1 VKHRAAAIAL
11 VALVALVVID
21 SPLAGRAS
29 QRGIQNTPPLQITVE
44 EVLLAADR
52 MRADRWYPE
61 ESEVGDEHGGRL
73 SRAADMD
80 LLVLASKHPRPDL
93 RYIAVRE
100 FGRFETPSNVTFLAT
115 FLNDPSHVV
124 RVGAADALVQS
135 VLDHPEAT
143 REIAAAIAAMEDR
156 LTREVL
162 SPDRSYLWLR
172 LAELP
177 LRTSV
182 AVKYEREWIQEIQHL
197 KELRVPAAEALL
209 RMFQAHP
216 RQVDATS
223 ETAVENW
230 ARAGL
235 AQGDT
240 VVKAG
245 SVERGRTLQF
255 LEILQAMRADND
267 QIASD
272 AAQFTCRVDSG
283 RDPVSCAAPIRDLGV
298 RLLNPQNPGH
308 QFALDRAAKDRL
320 HPIPAST
327 AIRKLISSPEMPICI
342 LVRIAQGLEAERD
355 VIEALA
361 RVKPVRY
368 EACVDWDPSLYLLNE
383 ARLLGVSTTGHSWA
397 VPAAAYETLAT
408 RVAASKEEHEW
419 RESLLRLHTEVGTRH
434 VRWEVR
440 ATAARVATTLEDV
453 ETLST
458 LSTDD
463 HHNVRAEAITGLA
476 LLKSPLVVAAAV
488 DALEIS
494 DDHLTITAATA
505 LARIRSGATATEAV
519 YTALDRLTRER
530 RDTSRRARLA
540 LLERLAVF
548 ITPTSVDADIW
559 TNKLRPL
566 LNDFDPI
573 VASAAASVMEKV
585 SMTQTYARPTR
596 RPASQ
601 PNAAQ
606 LVAIPPCIS
615 FKFAGTLEDIPL
627 VLDRLTSPLAIARLV
642 ELINAGYYNGTV
654 VHRLDE
660 NLGITGSP
668 AGNDEGGLNRVI
680 RDEVGNRESGPQLV
694 LMAHER
700 DHADGRL
707 GIRFRANPARV
718 RRETVLGRFV
728 DFKGMTKGVT
738 VSRVW
743 VGAAE
748 PYRRTICN
756 PKDFGIPEI
765 TRASVGSR

>member
-1 VKHRAAAIAL
+1 MKHTAAAIAL
-11 VALVALVVID
+11 VALVAVVIG
-21 SPLAGRAS
+21 SPLAGRAPQS
-29 QRGIQNTPPLQITVE
+29 GIQNTPPLQITVE
-44 EVLLAADR
+44 GVLLAADR

-115 FLNDPSHVV
+115 FLDDPSHVV

-143 REIAAAIAAMEDR
+143 REVAAAIAAMEDR

-177 LRTSV
+177 LRASV

-223 ETAVENW
+223 EAAVENW

-255 LEILQAMRADND
+255 LEILQAMRADNS

-272 AAQFTCRVDSG
+272 AAQFTCRVDPG

-298 RLLNPQNPGH
+298 RLLNPQNPSH

-355 VIEALA
+355 VIEALETT
-361 RVKPVRY
+361 KPGDH

-383 ARLLGVSTTGHSWA
+383 ARTLVSSTAGHSWT
-397 VPAAAYETLAT
+397 VPATAYATLAR
-408 RVAASKEEHEW
+408 RVAASRQEHEW
-419 RESLLRLHTEVGTRH
+419 RESLIRLHTEVAMRH

-440 ATAARVATTLEDV
+440 ATAARVATTMKDV
-453 ETLST
+453 ESLST

-463 HHNVRAEAITGLA
+463 HPNVRAEAITGLA
-476 LLKSPLVVAAAV
+476 ALKSPLVVAAAV
-488 DALEIS
+488 DALEIP

-505 LARIRSGATATEAV
+505 LARIRPRTTDTEAV
-519 YTALDRLTRER
+519 YAALDRLTRER
-530 RDTSRRARLA
+530 RDTNRRARLA
-540 LLERLAVF
+540 LLERLAAF
-548 ITPTSVDADIW
+548 ITPTSLDADLW
-559 TNKLRPL
+559 SNKLRPL

-573 VASAAASVMEKV
+573 VAAAAASAMQKI
-585 SMTQTYARPTR
+585 SLTQTYARPTR
-596 RPASQ
+596 RTAFQ

-606 LVAIPPCIS
+606 IAAIPPCIS
-615 FKFAGTLEDIPL
+615 FKFEGTVEDIPL
-627 VLDRLTSPLAIARLV
+627 VLDRLTAPLAIARLV

-654 VHRLDE
+654 IHHLDE
-660 NLGITGSP
+660 NLGIGGSP
-668 AGNDEGGLNRVI
+668 SGNDEGGLHRVI

-707 GIRFRANPARV
+707 GIRFRANPARA

-728 DFKGMTKGVT
+728 DFRGMAQGVT

-743 VGAAE
+743 VGSAE
-748 PYRRTICN
+748 PHRRTICN
-756 PKDFGIPEI
+756 PKDFGIPAI